1 MDKKLRVYT
10 SALTTVECVKVN
22 GDATDSSA
30 ALDCGRG
37 QKINRRPPTPDGR
50 EGAASSPQN
59 AYFYGNCR
67 AKFPN
72 ILQNHERHLVVL
84 QFEMIKRSAG
94 ILA

>member
-1 MDKKLRVYT
+1 MIARMAEKRP
-10 SALTTVECVKVN
+10 
-22 GDATDSSA
+22 
-30 ALDCGRG
+30 
-37 QKINRRPPTPDGR
+37 PPTPDGR

-94 ILA
+94 ILACPRFDK